1 LKSFFQFLGRAYK
14 YFRGTK
20 RVWRKPPRADLLI
33 IDRGTASPLDEMFA
47 HHNPHIMDI
56 RGESVNML
64 ALLRAVPKIHLGAVA
79 YLEAYI
85 DFVKPKLILS
95 HTDFNVT
102 LWNLKRR
109 NVNYRVAIVQCAW
122 RPELFGEL
130 AVVAKDKHLNTRC
143 GVDMAFA
150 YGPRTVSLR
159 IGEVA
164 DSVSY
169 CGSTKANL
177 FPCEV
182 SEKKTNVI
190 AILAQ
195 FRTKMLEIDPDFY
208 LPEREVFRT
217 IGELAKNNQLR
228 VFVYSPFSTDQK
240 NFVEKEVLDEYFQG
254 FSFEYLPLSQKLD
267 SYHGVKNAE
276 LVISID
282 STLGYEALGLG
293 SKVCIF
299 TSRTLRSDYEPFY
312 SLLKQRWGIVGDL
325 GVEAFR
331 VNNKFGSQADFGDH
345 GFFWSNVRSR
355 DEIIRVFNSV
365 LNATRDE
372 WERVSRPFAD
382 QLMVHDYGNTK
393 IRAYVEGVLTGSLKS
408 N

>member
-1 LKSFFQFLGRAYK
+1 
-14 YFRGTK
+14 
-20 RVWRKPPRADLLI
+20 
-33 IDRGTASPLDEMFA
+33 
-47 HHNPHIMDI
+47 MDI

-95 HTDFNVT
+95 RTDFNVS
-102 LWNLKRR
+102 LWSLKRR
-109 NVNYRVAIVQCAW
+109 NVNYRVAIIQCAW

-130 AVVAKDKHLNTRC
+130 TVVAKDKSPNTKYV
-143 GVDMAFA
+143 VDMAFA
-150 YGPRTVSLR
+150 YGPRTVSPR

-164 DSVSY
+164 NSLSY

-177 FPCEV
+177 FSREV
-182 SEKKTNVI
+182 MEKKSNEI
-190 AILAQ
+190 AVLSQ
-195 FRTKMLEIDPDFY
+195 FRSKMFEVDPDFY
-208 LPEREVFRT
+208 LPEGEVLRT
-217 IGELAKNNQLR
+217 IAELARNKQFQ
-228 VFVYSPFSTDQK
+228 VFVYSPFST
-240 NFVEKEVLDEYFQG
+240 NEKTFAEKKFFDNCFQG
-254 FSFEYLPLSQKLD
+254 FPFEFLPLSHKLD
-267 SYHGVKNAE
+267 SYRGVKDAE
-276 LVISID
+276 IVISID
-282 STLGYEALGLG
+282 STLGYESLGLG

-299 TSRTLRSDYEPFY
+299 TSRTLRPDYEPHY
-312 SLLKQRWGIVGDL
+312 SLLKKKWGIVGDF

-331 VNNKFGSQADFGDH
+331 VNNKFGSQADFGDK

-372 WERVSRPFAD
+372 WERESRPFAD

-393 IRAYVEGVLTGSLKS
+393 IRAYVEGVLTDSLKS

>member
-1 LKSFFQFLGRAYK
+1 
-14 YFRGTK
+14 
-20 RVWRKPPRADLLI
+20 
-33 IDRGTASPLDEMFA
+33 MFA

-85 DFVKPKLILS
+85 DFVNPKLILS
-95 HTDFNVT
+95 CSDFNVA
-102 LWNLKRR
+102 LWSLKRR
-109 NVNYRVAIVQCAW
+109 NVHYRVAIIQCAW

-130 AVVAKDKHLNTRC
+130 AVVAKDKSQNTKC
-143 GVDMAFA
+143 EVDMAFA
-150 YGPRTVSLR
+150 YGPRTVSPR

-164 DSVSY
+164 DSVSF

-177 FPCEV
+177 FPHEV
-182 SEKKTNVI
+182 SGKKTNVI
-190 AILAQ
+190 AIISQ
-195 FRTKMLEIDPDFY
+195 FRSKMLEIDPDFY

-217 IGELAKNNQLR
+217 IGELAKNSQLQ
-228 VFVYSPFSTDQK
+228 VFVYSPFSTDEK
-240 NFVEKEVLDEYFQG
+240 NSVEKKMWDSYLQG
-254 FSFEYLPLSQKLD
+254 FSFEYFPLSQKLD
-267 SYHGVKNAE
+267 SYYGIKNAKI
-276 LVISID
+276 VISID

-299 TSRTLRSDYEPFY
+299 TSRTIRSDYEPYY
-312 SLLKQRWGIVGDL
+312 SLLKKRWGIVGDF
-325 GVEAFR
+325 GSEAFR
-331 VNNKFGSQADFGDH
+331 VKNKFGSQTDFSDN
-345 GFFWSNVRSR
+345 GFFWSNVRSQ

-365 LNATRDE
+365 LNATWDE

>member
-1 LKSFFQFLGRAYK
+1 
-14 YFRGTK
+14 
-20 RVWRKPPRADLLI
+20 
-33 IDRGTASPLDEMFA
+33 
-47 HHNPHIMDI
+47 
-56 RGESVNML
+56 ML

>member
-1 LKSFFQFLGRAYK
+1 
-14 YFRGTK
+14 
-20 RVWRKPPRADLLI
+20 
-33 IDRGTASPLDEMFA
+33 MFA

-85 DFVKPKLILS
+85 DFVKPKLILT

-102 LWNLKRR
+102 LWSLKRR
-109 NVNYRVAIVQCAW
+109 NVDYRVAIIQCAW

-130 AVVAKDKHLNTRC
+130 TVVAKDKFPNTKYV
-143 GVDMAFA
+143 VDMAFA
-150 YGPRTVSLR
+150 YGPRTVSPR

-164 DSVSY
+164 NSLSY

-177 FPCEV
+177 FSREV
-182 SEKKTNVI
+182 TEKKTKVI
-190 AILAQ
+190 ALLAQ

-208 LPEREVFRT
+208 LPEREVFHT
-217 IGELAKNNQLR
+217 IAELARDNQFKI
-228 VFVYSPFSTDQK
+228 FVYSPFFTNEK
-240 NFVEKEVLDEYFQG
+240 NFVEKEVLDDYFQG
-254 FSFEYLPLSQKLD
+254 LPFEYLPLSQQLD
-267 SYHGVKNAE
+267 SYRGVKSAE

-312 SLLKQRWGIVGDL
+312 SLLKQRWGTVGDF

-331 VNNKFGSQADFGDH
+331 VNNKFGSQADFGDK

-365 LNATRDE
+365 LNATQDE